1 MAVAEGGAGKPQ
13 IEGRLSRM
21 EKRWTHVHGLRL
33 FARTWE
39 RRGAPELVLVHGLAV
54 SGRYFVPL
62 AEELAPFAS
71 VAAPDLPGFG
81 RSTKPR
87 RTLTVAE
94 LALALAAW
102 LEHNG
107 LERPVLVA
115 NSLGC
120 QFAVELVVR
129 APERVGGLVL
139 IGPALEPRTRSRLRW
154 VLRWTA
160 TAFLERPPLHLVV
173 ARDALRAGPARV
185 WATFEDALR
194 DPLDGELARVAA
206 PTLVLRGEHDPIA
219 PQEAC
224 ERMAA
229 ALPNGRL
236 AVVPG
241 AGHALNWSRPRD
253 AARAIRA
260 WLEEAE

>member
-1 MAVAEGGAGKPQ
+1 
-13 IEGRLSRM
+13 M
-21 EKRWTHVHGLRL
+21 EERWTDLDGLRL
-33 FARTWE
+33 YARLWE
-39 RRGAPELVLVHGLAV
+39 RQNTPQLVLVHGLAV
-54 SGRYFVPL
+54 SSRYFVPL
-62 AEELAPFAS
+62 AEELAAS
-71 VAAPDLPGFG
+71 FSVLAPDLPGFG

-87 RTLTVAE
+87 RALSVAD
-94 LALALAAW
+94 LARSLEAW
-102 LEHNG
+102 LDANG
-107 LERPVLVA
+107 VERPVLVA

-120 QFAVELVVR
+120 RFAVELAAR
-129 APERVGGLVL
+129 SPERVAGLVL
-139 IGPALEPRTRSRLRW
+139 IGPALEPRTRSRARW
-154 VLRWTA
+154 VARWLA

-173 ARDALRAGPARV
+173 ALDALRAGPVRV

-194 DPLDGELARVAA
+194 NPIDGELGRVSA
-206 PTLVLRGEHDPIA
+206 PVLVLRGEHDPIA

>member
-1 MAVAEGGAGKPQ
+1 
-13 IEGRLSRM
+13 M
-21 EKRWTHVHGLRL
+21 EERWTDLDGLRL
-33 FARTWE
+33 YARVWE
-39 RRGAPELVLVHGLAV
+39 RPDAPQLVLVHGLAV
-54 SGRYFVPL
+54 SSRYFVPL
-62 AEELAPFAS
+62 AEELAAS
-71 VAAPDLPGFG
+71 CSVLAPDLPGFG

-87 RTLTVAE
+87 RTLSVAD
-94 LALALAAW
+94 LARSLEAW
-102 LEHNG
+102 LDANG
-107 LERPVLVA
+107 VERPVLVA

-120 QFAVELVVR
+120 QFVVKLAAR
-129 APERVGGLVL
+129 SPERVAALVL
-139 IGPALEPRTRSRLRW
+139 IGPALEPRTRSRARW
-154 VLRWTA
+154 VARWLA

-173 ARDALRAGPARV
+173 ALDALRAGPVRV

-194 DPLDGELARVAA
+194 NPIDGELGRVSA
-206 PTLVLRGEHDPIA
+206 PVLVLRGEHDPIA

-229 ALPNGRL
+229 ELPHGRL